1 MRTFLFF
8 KWFVLT
14 SLLMPKPIAL
24 ILLNWNTPQFTANAI
39 SSLLKH
45 CNPLLFDII
54 VADNGS
60 TDGSLNTLQNSF
72 PDLIYLDNQEN
83 LGFAEGNNRAI
94 EYSIS
99 KGYIYSLLI
108 NNDTEVDQD
117 LVSGLFAHL
126 EVYTE
131 AAAAQPAIYWM
142 HQKQAIWNGLGLYH
156 PIIGKIYNNKKIQ
169 SATAFHQAEWLT
181 GCCMLIRNSV
191 LQQTGAFNKAYFLY
205 YEDVELSFRIRKA
218 GHELHYLSE
227 LKIYHEAGA
236 SSQLS
241 SKEKEGTLN
250 PVIHYYVNRNHIWFL
265 RQFGNPLYYPIMFLY
280 YLPYYVVLLGYFII
294 RGRRKKAG
302 YLFNGLKDGFFAPEE
317 VIWPKLKKDITTAL

>member
-1 MRTFLFF
+1 
-8 KWFVLT
+8 
-14 SLLMPKPIAL
+14 MPKPIAL
-24 ILLNWNTPQFTANAI
+24 ILLNWNTPQFTSNAI
-39 SSLLKH
+39 TSLLQH

-60 TDGSLNTLQNSF
+60 TDGSLSILQQSF
-72 PDLIYLDNQEN
+72 SGLIYLDNQEN
-83 LGFAEGNNRAI
+83 LGFAEGNNMAV

-117 LVSGLFAHL
+117 VVTGLFDHL
-126 EVYTE
+126 EAYPK
-131 AAAAQPAIYWM
+131 AAAVQPAIYWM
-142 HQKQAIWNGLGLYH
+142 HQKQVIWNGLGLYN
-156 PIIGKIYNNKKIQ
+156 PITGKIYNNKKIQ
-169 SATAFHQAEWLT
+169 SVTAFHQAEWLT
-181 GCCMLIRNSV
+181 GCCMLLRNSV
-191 LQQTGAFNKAYFLY
+191 LKQTGAFNKAYFLY

-218 GHELHYLSE
+218 GHELHYLPG

-241 SKEKEGTLN
+241 SKAKEGTLS

-265 RQFGNPLYYPIMFLY
+265 RQYGNPLFYPIMFLY
-280 YLPYYVVLLGYFII
+280 YLPYYLVLLSYFLL

-302 YLFNGLKDGFFAPEE
+302 YLFSGLKDGFFAPEE
-317 VIWPKLKKDITTAL
+317 VIWPKLKKDINTAV